1 MTRRRD
7 EQSQRDSE
15 AEQFIARLVAHYTPT
30 PLTPTRR
37 VVLDEALW
45 ARLQRPRRTK
55 LMPALATVAVGIVV
69 AWLTFPG
76 LFTPVPRRGEP
87 RVSVVETP
95 GSVQWAYELI
105 YPRELTGATERD
117 DNPILPD
124 DYRVI
129 AQVFMD
135 ES

>member
-7 EQSQRDSE
+7 EQPQPDSE
-15 AEQFIARLVAHYTPT
+15 AAPFIARLVAHYTPT

-37 VVLDEALW
+37 VALDEALW
-45 ARLQRPRRTK
+45 ARLQRPRKTK
-55 LMPALATVAVGIVV
+55 LVPALAAVAVGIVV

-76 LFTPVPRRGEP
+76 LFTPMPRGGEP

-95 GSVQWAYELI
+95 GSIQWAYELI

-117 DNPILPD
+117 DSHILPD

-135 ES
+135 EE

>member
-1 MTRRRD
+1 
-7 EQSQRDSE
+7 
-15 AEQFIARLVAHYTPT
+15 
-30 PLTPTRR
+30 
-37 VVLDEALW
+37 
-45 ARLQRPRRTK
+45 
-55 LMPALATVAVGIVV
+55 MPALATVAVGIVV
-69 AWLTFPG
+69 AWLSLPG

-117 DNPILPD
+117 DSPILPD

>member
-1 MTRRRD
+1 MTRGRD
-7 EQSQRDSE
+7 EQPQRDAE
-15 AEQFIARLVAHYTPT
+15 AEQFIAHLLAHYTPT

-45 ARLQRPRRTK
+45 ARLQRSRLTK

-69 AWLTFPG
+69 ACLSLPG
-76 LFTPVPRRGEP
+76 LFTPMPRWGER

-95 GSVQWAYELI
+95 SSVQWEYELI
-105 YPRELTGATERD
+105 YPHEFTGAAERD
-117 DNPILPD
+117 DSPILPD

-129 AQVFMD
+129 AQMFLD
-135 ES
+135 G

>member
-7 EQSQRDSE
+7 ELPQPDAE
-15 AEQFIARLVAHYTPT
+15 AAQFIARLVAHYTPT

-55 LMPALATVAVGIVV
+55 LMPALATVAVGLVV
-69 AWLTFPG
+69 AWLSLPG

-95 GSVQWAYELI
+95 GSVQWVYELI
-105 YPRELTGATERD
+105 YPRELTGVVERD
-117 DNPILPD
+117 DRAMLPD
-124 DYRVI
+124 DYLVI
-129 AQVFMD
+129 ARVFLD
-135 ES
+135 E

>member
-7 EQSQRDSE
+7 EQPQQDAA

-45 ARLQRPRRTK
+45 ARLQRRRRMK
-55 LMPALATVAVGIVV
+55 LVPALATVAVGIVV

-76 LFTPVPRRGEP
+76 LFTPMSREGEP
-87 RVSVVETP
+87 RVSVVEAP
-95 GSVQWAYELI
+95 GNVQWEYELI
-105 YPRELTGATERD
+105 YPHEFTGAAERD
-117 DNPILPD
+117 DSPILPD

-129 AQVFMD
+129 AQVFLD
-135 ES
+135 G

>member
-69 AWLTFPG
+69 AWLSFPG
-76 LFTPVPRRGEP
+76 LFTPVLRRGEP
-87 RVSVVETP
+87 HVSVVETP
-95 GSVQWAYELI
+95 NSVQWEYEI
-105 YPRELTGATERD
+105 ISPHEFTGAAERD
-117 DNPILPD
+117 DSPILPD

-129 AQVFMD
+129 AQVFLD
-135 ES
+135 G

>member
-7 EQSQRDSE
+7 EQPQRDSE

-30 PLTPTRR
+30 PLTPARR
-37 VVLDEALW
+37 AVLDEALW
-45 ARLQRPRRTK
+45 ARLQRPRRLK

-69 AWLTFPG
+69 AWLTLPG
-76 LFTPVPRRGEP
+76 PFTPTPRGGEP
-87 RVSVVETP
+87 RVSVGGTSS
-95 GSVQWAYELI
+95 SVHWAYELI
-105 YPRELTGATERD
+105 YPRELSGATERD
-117 DNPILPD
+117 DSPILPD

-135 ES
+135 E